1 MRLDEITRSD
11 GAVENAIRGL
21 HDAQVGD
28 IIAIGIEGSRTKHMA
43 RIKKVVGQ
51 NKLVDTDG
59 NIFNRNGVVYRRA
72 SYPLNSS
79 PGKIISAKLV
89 TQKSLDDTHEK
100 RKIDHLKNKNWEDV
114 DPETR
119 DKILRLLR
127 VAFTS
132 MQGTKE
138 YT

>member
-1 MRLDEITRSD
+1 MRLDEITRSG

-43 RIKKVVGQ
+43 KIKKIVGQ

-72 SYPLNSS
+72 TYPLTSF

-89 TQKSLDDTHEK
+89 SQKSLDDEHER
-100 RKIDHLKNKNWEDV
+100 RKVEFLNQRKWEDV
-114 DPETR
+114 DPEIR
-119 DKILRLLR
+119 DEILGMLR
-127 VAFTS
+127 VSFTTV
-132 MQGTKE
+132 QGMKE